1 MDINNNDFFG
11 EIKKDEF
18 EDENVSSSGITY
30 GETVNK
36 SSIKNILI
44 TVGVAAVAAGVVVLL
59 MSPSRKNSAP
69 NNFAEIPTISPSEP
83 IKIIPEDAKLN
94 EVFESAS
101 VYNPTNFDD
110 EAKNLITAN
119 KIVKP
124 APAPVVEPVQRP
136 VLPTPVKVKK
146 VAKLPTPKVAPQ
158 PQAKEATKPT
168 LVVKKVNVDESVINS
183 KPTNIRGETELS
195 SVKTSGGTVRS
206 VVGAW
211 NVQIVSTSSES
222 AANKEWT
229 SLVSK
234 YPELLKGLNH
244 SVSKTEVNGKIYYR
258 LRITNL
264 ETMARANEICAKLK
278 EHNVSCFVTK

>member
-18 EDENVSSSGITY
+18 EDENVSSSGINY

-36 SSIKNILI
+36 SSLKNILI

-59 MSPSRKNSAP
+59 MSPSKKNMNQ
-69 NNFAEIPTISPSEP
+69 NNLAEIPTISPSEP

-94 EVFESAS
+94 EVFENAS
-101 VYNPTNFDD
+101 VYNPVNFDD

-119 KIVKP
+119 KIVKSAPAIEPVQPVKTTKVKVKKAPVVKAVDTIQKP
-124 APAPVVEPVQRP
+124 APAPI
-136 VLPTPVKVKK
+136 VKN
-146 VAKLPTPKVAPQ
+146 
-158 PQAKEATKPT
+158 
-168 LVVKKVNVDESVINS
+168 VNVDESVINA
-183 KPTNIRGETELS
+183 KPTNIKGETELS
-195 SVKTSGGTVRS
+195 SVKTAGGTVRS
-206 VVGAW
+206 VVGVW
-211 NVQIVSTSSES
+211 NVQITSTSSEN

-234 YPELLKGLNH
+234 YPDLLKGLNH
-244 SVSKTEVNGKIYYR
+244 NISKTEINGKIYYR

-278 EHNVSCFVTK
+278 ENKVSCFVTK

>member
-1 MDINNNDFFG
+1 MMDINNNDFFG

-18 EDENVSSSGITY
+18 EDEAVSSSGINY
-30 GETVNK
+30 GETVNNK
-36 SSIKNILI
+36 SSLKNILI
-44 TVGVAAVAAGVVVLL
+44 TMGVAAVAAGVVVLL
-59 MSPSRKNSAP
+59 MSPGKKTNQ
-69 NNFAEIPTISPSEP
+69 NNLAEIPTISPSEP

-124 APAPVVEPVQRP
+124 APVPVVEPTVRRVQPVVAKRP
-136 VLPTPVKVKK
+136 LPPKPIAK
-146 VAKLPTPKVAPQ
+146 VAHVSAPSQVAPA
-158 PQAKEATKPT
+158 P
-168 LVVKKVNVDESVINS
+168 VVKRVNVDESVINS
-183 KPTNIRGETELS
+183 KPTNIKGETELS

-206 VVGAW
+206 VVGTW

-234 YPELLKGLNH
+234 YPDLLKGLNH
-244 SVSKTEVNGKIYYR
+244 NISKTELNGKIYYR

-264 ETMARANEICAKLK
+264 ETMARANEICNKLK
-278 EHNVSCFVTK
+278 ENKVSCFVTK

>member
-18 EDENVSSSGITY
+18 EEENISGSGINY
-30 GETVNK
+30 GETENK
-36 SSIKNILI
+36 SSVKNILI
-44 TVGVAAVAAGVVVLL
+44 TVGVAAAFAGLVVLL
-59 MSPSRKNSAP
+59 MSPDKKQNQ
-69 NNFAEIPTISPSEP
+69 NNLAEIPTISPSEP

-101 VYNPTNFDD
+101 VYNPVNFDD

-124 APAPVVEPVQRP
+124 APAPTTEVAPAPV
-136 VLPTPVKVKK
+136 VKK
-146 VAKLPTPKVAPQ
+146 VPVVKAPAVKTPAVKPVTAKPAP
-158 PQAKEATKPT
+158 
-168 LVVKKVNVDESVINS
+168 VVKKVNVDESVINS
-183 KPTNIRGETELS
+183 KPTNIKGETELS
-195 SVKTSGGTVRS
+195 AIKTAGGTVRS
-206 VVGAW
+206 VIGTW
-211 NVQIVSTSSES
+211 NVQITSTSSEN

-234 YPELLKGLNH
+234 YPYLLKGLNH
-244 SVSKTEVNGKIYYR
+244 NISKTELNGKVYYR

-264 ETMARANEICAKLK
+264 ETMKQANEICNKLK
-278 EHNVSCFVTK
+278 ENKVSCFVTK

>member
-18 EDENVSSSGITY
+18 EEENISGSGINY
-30 GETVNK
+30 GETENK
-36 SSIKNILI
+36 SSVKNILI
-44 TVGVAAVAAGVVVLL
+44 TVGVAAAFAGLVVLL
-59 MSPSRKNSAP
+59 MSPDRKQNQ
-69 NNFAEIPTISPSEP
+69 NNLAEIPTISPSEP

-101 VYNPTNFDD
+101 VYNPINFDD

-124 APAPVVEPVQRP
+124 TIEPTPQPVAPAPAVKK
-136 VLPTPVKVKK
+136 TPVVKAPVVK
-146 VAKLPTPKVAPQ
+146 APANKKTSPKPAP
-158 PQAKEATKPT
+158 
-168 LVVKKVNVDESVINS
+168 VIKKVNVDESVINS
-183 KPTNIRGETELS
+183 KPTNIKGETELS
-195 SVKTSGGTVRS
+195 SVKTAGGTVRS
-206 VVGAW
+206 VIGTW
-211 NVQIVSTSSES
+211 NVQITSTSSEN

-234 YPELLKGLNH
+234 YPDLLKGLTHN
-244 SVSKTEVNGKIYYR
+244 VSKTELNGKVYYR

-264 ETMARANEICAKLK
+264 ETMNQANDICNKLK
-278 EHNVSCFVTK
+278 ENKVSCFVTK

>member
-18 EDENVSSSGITY
+18 EEENISSSGINY
-30 GETVNK
+30 GETENK
-36 SSIKNILI
+36 SSVKNILI
-44 TVGVAAVAAGVVVLL
+44 TVSVAAAFALLVVLL
-59 MSPSRKNSAP
+59 MSPGKKQNQ
-69 NNFAEIPTISPSEP
+69 NNLAEIPTISPSEP

-101 VYNPTNFDD
+101 VYNPVNFDD

-124 APAPVVEPVQRP
+124 APVPAVEAAPVIKKVPAVKAPVVK
-136 VLPTPVKVKK
+136 T
-146 VAKLPTPKVAPQ
+146 TPKPAPA
-158 PQAKEATKPT
+158 PI
-168 LVVKKVNVDESVINS
+168 VKKVNVDESVINS
-183 KPTNIRGETELS
+183 KPTNIKGETELS
-195 SVKTSGGTVRS
+195 ATKTAGGTVRS
-206 VVGAW
+206 VIGTW
-211 NVQIVSTSSES
+211 NVQITSTSSEN

-234 YPELLKGLNH
+234 YPDLLKSLNH
-244 SVSKTEVNGKIYYR
+244 NVSKTELNGKVYYR

-264 ETMARANEICAKLK
+264 ETMKQANEICNKLK
-278 EHNVSCFVTK
+278 ENKVSCFVTK

>member
-18 EDENVSSSGITY
+18 EEENVSSSGINY

-59 MSPSRKNSAP
+59 MSPGRKNTNQ
-69 NNFAEIPTISPSEP
+69 NNLAEIPTISPSEP
-83 IKIIPEDAKLN
+83 IKIIPEDTKLN

-101 VYNPTNFDD
+101 VYNPVNFDD

-124 APAPVVEPVQRP
+124 APAPVVEPTQP
-136 VLPTPVKVKK
+136 VAMPKVKK
-146 VAKLPTPKVAPQ
+146 APVITKPRKVA
-158 PQAKEATKPT
+158 TVKPAPAPII
-168 LVVKKVNVDESVINS
+168 KNVNVDESVINS
-183 KPTNIRGETELS
+183 KPTNIKGETELS

-206 VVGAW
+206 IVGAW
-211 NVQIVSTSSES
+211 NVQITSTSSEN

-229 SLVSK
+229 LLVSK
-234 YPELLKGLNH
+234 YPDLLKGLTHN
-244 SVSKTEVNGKIYYR
+244 VSKTEINGKIYYR
-258 LRITNL
+258 LRIVNL
-264 ETMARANEICAKLK
+264 ETMKRANEICAKLK
-278 EHNVSCFVTK
+278 ENNISCFVTK

>member
-18 EDENVSSSGITY
+18 EDETVSSSGINY

-36 SSIKNILI
+36 SSLKNILI

-59 MSPSRKNSAP
+59 MSPSKKNMNQ
-69 NNFAEIPTISPSEP
+69 NNLAEIPTISPSEP

-119 KIVKP
+119 KIVKTTPAPTVVEPTTRPVMPKKVAPAKKVLAPVVKTPAEP
-124 APAPVVEPVQRP
+124 APAPV
-136 VLPTPVKVKK
+136 
-146 VAKLPTPKVAPQ
+146 A
-158 PQAKEATKPT
+158 
-168 LVVKKVNVDESVINS
+168 KKVNVDESVINS
-183 KPTNIRGETELS
+183 KPTNIKGETELS
-195 SVKTSGGTVRS
+195 SVKTAGGTVRS
-206 VVGAW
+206 VAKPW
-211 NVQIVSTSSES
+211 NVQITSTSSEN
-222 AANKEWT
+222 AANKEWS
-229 SLVSK
+229 SLISK
-234 YPELLKGLNH
+234 YPDLLKGLNH
-244 SVSKTEVNGKIYYR
+244 NISKTELNGKIYYR

-264 ETMARANEICAKLK
+264 ETMARATEICNKLK
-278 EHNVSCFVTK
+278 ENKVSCFVTK